1 MFLVGRIDQRIL
13 SAAKSVGKVGKIL
26 LGFECIETMW

>member
-13 SAAKSVGKVGKIL
+13 SAAKSVGKALKL
-26 LGFECIETMW
+26 RCPQL